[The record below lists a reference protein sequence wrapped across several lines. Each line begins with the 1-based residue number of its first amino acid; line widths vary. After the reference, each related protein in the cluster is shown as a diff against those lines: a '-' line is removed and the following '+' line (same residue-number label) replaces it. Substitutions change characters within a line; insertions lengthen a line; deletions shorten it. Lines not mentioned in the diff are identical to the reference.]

1 MTDLLLLVVVLVD
14 QSFSESSFFYRIIAV
29 ISFETGNLSVIQFHD
44 LLSNAVQKVAVVGHH
59 KDTAFIVD
67 QISFQPLDGFH
78 IQMVG
83 GLI

>member
-44 LLSNAVQKVAVVGHH
+44 LLSNAVQKVAVGHH